1 MEKTERQKSA
11 GGIIYYLNE
20 RHLPVYLFLQNT
32 LKKTY
37 WEFPKG
43 KIESN
48 EEIEKTVK
56 REVFEETGLKEI
68 FLLKGFKYVLRWY
81 YRFEG
86 KTISK
91 EAVYLIARIRENQ
104 KQEVRISEEH
114 QKFEFMDF
122 ETAMQKLNIKA
133 NKEML
138 QEANK
143 FILKIE
149 KQERL
154 F

>member
-1 MEKTERQKSA
+1 METEKQKSA
-11 GGIIYYLNE
+11 GAIIYYLNE
-20 RHLPVYLFLQNT
+20 KHLPVYLFLQNT

-43 KIESN
+43 KIEGN

-56 REVFEETGLKEI
+56 REVLEETNLSNIKI
-68 FLLKGFKYVLRWY
+68 ISGFKHVLRWF

-91 EAVYLIARIRENQ
+91 EAVYLIAKISEEDKDNV
-104 KQEVRISEEH
+104 KISEEH

-122 ETAMQKLNIKA
+122 NVAMQKLNIKA

-143 FILKIE
+143 FILKLE
-149 KQERL
+149 KQREL